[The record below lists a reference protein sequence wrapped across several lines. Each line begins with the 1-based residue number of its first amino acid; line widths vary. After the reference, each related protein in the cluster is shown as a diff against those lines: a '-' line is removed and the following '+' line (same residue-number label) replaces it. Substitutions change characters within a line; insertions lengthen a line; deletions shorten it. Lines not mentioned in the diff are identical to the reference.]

1 MGGNPFNFGQG
12 QNSQFNPQY
21 MNALMKLISNP

>member
-12 QNSQFNPQY
+12 QNPQFNQQY